1 MNIIEKIKKY
11 KIYIVLLLILSIGFV
26 YSKSNQAGQKKLKLI
41 ESDHRDEVRTVMINT
56 ALYNKTPEEKK
67 IYLLNNFDMD
77 FVVGDKNT
85 KVTIIEYSSFG
96 CKYCRKMR
104 PEIDKIIDEYVLDK
118 KLVRYVLRPMYNTK
132 TIPIGAFINCSR
144 HEDKRNIINEIFSKN
159 IDLINDYQEY
169 LTEIGKKFNMDEE
182 YVKECIYNKETY
194 EKIIYMQRN
203 SKEVFSINATPMFII
218 NGQEI
223 FGYRSY
229 EQMKN
234 IIENLLKGRKDAV
247 R

>member
-11 KIYIVLLLILSIGFV
+11 KLYIAFLLILSVGFV
-26 YSKSNQAGQKKLKLI
+26 YSKSRQISQEKSKLI
-41 ESDHRDEVRTVMINT
+41 ENNNENEVRTVMINT
-56 ALYNKTPEEKK
+56 ALFNKTLEEKK

-77 FVVGDKNT
+77 FVIGNNDAKI
-85 KVTIIEYSSFG
+85 TIIEYSSFG

-104 PEIDKIIDEYVLDK
+104 SEIDKIIDEYVLDK
-118 KLVRYVLRPMYNTK
+118 KLLKYVFRPLYNTK
-132 TIPIGAFINCSR
+132 TIPIGAFINCAR
-144 HEDKRNIINEIFSKN
+144 YEDKHNIINEIFSKN

-182 YVKECIYNKETY
+182 YIKKCIYNRETY

-229 EQMKN
+229 QQIKT
-234 IIENLLKGRKDAV
+234 IIEDILDGRKDAV
-247 R
+247 K